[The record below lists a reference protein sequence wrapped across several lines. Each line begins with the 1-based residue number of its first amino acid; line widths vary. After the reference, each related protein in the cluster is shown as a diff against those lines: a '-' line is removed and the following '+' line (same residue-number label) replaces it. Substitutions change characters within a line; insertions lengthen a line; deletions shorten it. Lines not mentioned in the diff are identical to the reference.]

1 MQRHRGGLGDG
12 APLTP
17 AERLGQQIGRGRR
30 GRAGREEPGQRRLPG
45 LRMHPRVVD
54 LADPGVEQHV
64 ELGQAVHRGAGPVGA
79 VDDLDQELVTDGAE
93 KTFDLASTSGFAG
106 LGVGEL
112 DPQHRAR
119 PAQPGIDEHRPVVHI
134 GLGRAPARGEA
145 VAQGL
150 SQRDRVLRIPPAGR
164 HHRPGMI
171 VEERDEDR
179 LAAGHVRA
187 VQRVTDPA
195 GVGPVGLEPAEH
207 RWRPAVVA
215 WPVEPERGE
224 VSLQRPRRGRP
235 PGVRGQHHRD
245 LRGGP
250 PRRLPLEPDRQLQH
264 LGRGLRSQPPR
275 RRDQRG
281 EPTGPIRPDPAIQ
294 IRPTHPHRLR

>member
-1 MQRHRGGLGDG
+1 M
-12 APLTP
+12 
-17 AERLGQQIGRGRR
+17 
-30 GRAGREEPGQRRLPG
+30 
-45 LRMHPRVVD
+45 
-54 LADPGVEQHV
+54 
-64 ELGQAVHRGAGPVGA
+64 
-79 VDDLDQELVTDGAE
+79 
-93 KTFDLASTSGFAG
+93 
-106 LGVGEL
+106 GVGEL
-112 DPQHRAR
+112 DPEHGAR

-134 GLGRAPARGEA
+134 ALGRAAAGSEA

-150 SQRDRVLRIPPAGR
+150 PQRDRVLRISPAGR

-195 GVGPVGLEPAEH
+195 GVGPLGLEPAEH
-207 RWRPAVVA
+207 RRRPAVGA
-215 WPVEPERGE
+215 RSVEPERGE
-224 VSLQRPRRGRP
+224 VALQRPRRGRP

-294 IRPTHPHRLR
+294 TRPAHPHRLGRERARMDPGRIRYGTDSGASQTGGTAALPSRRRVSGRRTTHDCGVSRPD